1 MRLRTSRSIPGAV
14 GLTVA
19 LEIMDGVGDT
29 EVRERYSPD
38 VGGERDIGVKGRI
51 SDEGELDG
59 EEGGDDE
66 GEEEDIGEDDS

>member
-1 MRLRTSRSIPGAV
+1 M
-14 GLTVA
+14 VA
-19 LEIMDGVGDT
+19 LEITDGVGDT

-51 SDEGELDG
+51 SDGELDR
-59 EEGGDDE
+59 EEGGDDD